1 MNEEYTKRLEN
12 VIKQML
18 TPLKDIPLSLV
29 IEAISGYKILPFD
42 PTDSKDKTVL
52 DNLIE
57 ACNLAGKKV
66 NVKGISRTRPNEVGN
81 DIEPFVKDALRS
93 VGYHAD
99 APETKSGGKK
109 AAGYPDIEFVDEFG
123 RTNYLECKTYNI
135 ENVATTQRSFYLS
148 PSEDFKITRDAHH
161 FVVSFEIYVASRQGR
176 ENIYKCRSWKRISVE
191 ALPVDVKYEFNSDN
205 ARLYA
210 KDLVLAEGKL

>member
-18 TPLKDIPLSLV
+18 TPLKDIPLRLV

-42 PTDSKDKTVL
+42 PTDRKDLTML
-52 DNLIE
+52 DNLIK

-99 APETKSGGKK
+99 APKTKSGGKK
-109 AAGYPDIEFVDEFG
+109 TAGYPDIEFVDEFG
-123 RTNYLECKTYNI
+123 RTN
-135 ENVATTQRSFYLS
+135 
-148 PSEDFKITRDAHH
+148 
-161 FVVSFEIYVASRQGR
+161 
-176 ENIYKCRSWKRISVE
+176 
-191 ALPVDVKYEFNSDN
+191 
-205 ARLYA
+205 
-210 KDLVLAEGKL
+210 